1 MRIVKLDTNFILPQC
16 REPAIGRGTK
26 TAQLRTFS
34 KLLGTLTQAQPECM
48 DSTLEKIPEVSL
60 RSRVGDF
67 VEGLGLRSGGGGEAG
82 REQGEI
88 RGKPDVPVSAAVPF
102 PVSCW

>member
-1 MRIVKLDTNFILPQC
+1 MRDQAGTQKHWRREVQFVFWDMRIVKLDTNFILPQC

-48 DSTLEKIPEVSL
+48 DSTLEKIPEASL

-67 VEGLGLRSGGGGEAG
+67 VEGILA
-82 REQGEI
+82 
-88 RGKPDVPVSAAVPF
+88 
-102 PVSCW
+102 